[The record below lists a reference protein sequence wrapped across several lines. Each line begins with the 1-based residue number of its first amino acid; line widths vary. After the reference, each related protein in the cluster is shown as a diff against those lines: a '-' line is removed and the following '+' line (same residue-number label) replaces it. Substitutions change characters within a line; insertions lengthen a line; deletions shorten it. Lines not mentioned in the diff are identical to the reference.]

1 MLNIS
6 EAEKAHSSV
15 ETFRFCYYVISPNG
29 IDAAPLYPVLFPV
42 VSYFYFRTYKSEAVG
57 TETDL
62 DAVAYWEQG
71 IPLPYFTKLDHVA
84 AWLRG
89 NLDKFNGT
97 PAQAVRD
104 IIDVIDNGVAD
115 NVEEL
120 DTETLF
126 SLAGYVGACVALSSP
141 IEHLKEAAK
150 LCEE

>member
-6 EAEKAHSSV
+6 EADKSRCSI

-42 VSYFYFRTYKSEAVG
+42 VSYFYFNTYSSEAVG

-71 IPLPYFTKLDHVA
+71 ISLPYFTKLAHVA

-97 PAQAVRD
+97 AANAVRD
-104 IIDVIDNGVAD
+104 IIAVIENGIAD

-126 SLAGYVGACVALSSP
+126 SLAGNVCACVALSAP
-141 IEHLKEAAK
+141 IEHREEAKK

>member
-6 EAEKAHSSV
+6 EAEKVRSAKA
-15 ETFRFCYYVISPNG
+15 TFQFCYYVISPNG

-42 VSYFYFRTYKSEAVG
+42 VSYFYFHTYAVG

-62 DAVAYWEQG
+62 DAMAYWEQG
-71 IPLPYFTKLDHVA
+71 ISLPYFTKLDHVA

-97 PAQAVRD
+97 AAIAVRD
-104 IIDVIDNGVAD
+104 IITIIENSVVNNA
-115 NVEEL
+115 EEL

-126 SLAGYVGACVALSSP
+126 SLAGRVGACVALSAP
-141 IEHLKEAAK
+141 IEQLKKAAK

>member
-6 EAEKAHSSV
+6 EADKVRGSI

-42 VSYFYFRTYKSEAVG
+42 VSYFYFHTYKSEAVG

-62 DAVAYWEQG
+62 DAMAYWEQG
-71 IPLPYFTKLDHVA
+71 ISLPYFTKLDHVA

-97 PAQAVRD
+97 AASAVRD
-104 IIDVIDNGVAD
+104 IINIIENCILD

-126 SLAGYVGACVALSSP
+126 SLAGRVGACVALSAP
-141 IEHLKEAAK
+141 IEQLKEAAK